1 DGQQRVDIR
10 NSQNRQNALRRVLEQ
25 RLDDPGRANQVLQR
39 IEGQNFESVA
49 EFMLASG
56 MTVDEFDRIHTNVK
70 ATNNAERGL
79 INVNTASEVV
89 LSCIPGIGTDNAATL
104 VAYRLQNPDLMNS
117 FAWLMNVLDPESIRQ
132 AGRYITDQ
140 SYQFSADV
148 AAVGRGGRGYARAR
162 TIFDMSNGTPRIIY
176 HQDMTS
182 YGWALG
188 LSARETS
195 RVARNSGL

>member
-1 DGQQRVDIR
+1 
-10 NSQNRQNALRRVLEQ
+10 
-25 RLDDPGRANQVLQR
+25 
-39 IEGQNFESVA
+39 
-49 EFMLASG
+49 
-56 MTVDEFDRIHTNVK
+56 
-70 ATNNAERGL
+70 
-79 INVNTASEVV
+79 
-89 LSCIPGIGTDNAATL
+89 
-104 VAYRLQNPDLMNS
+104 MNS

-188 LSARETS
+188 SSARETS
-195 RVARNSGL
+195 RVARNSSL